1 MGKKKN
7 DRTKPG
13 ALRVWHIP
21 QVPGK
26 AFRVPVA
33 SVDEAKVLLR
43 ALAQYDLFST
53 KTGSSR
59 TTATRKASKSSRM
72 GSGASGV
79 TPRRTTTSA
88 TFFDRRSEQCGS
100 ESGSLLPS
108 RPC

>member
-43 ALAQYDLFST
+43 ALAQYDLFNM
-53 KTGSSR
+53 
-59 TTATRKASKSSRM
+59 AA
-72 GSGASGV
+72 
-79 TPRRTTTSA
+79 
-88 TFFDRRSEQCGS
+88 
-100 ESGSLLPS
+100 
-108 RPC
+108 